1 MTYHNQF
8 DRPFLFQEG
17 GLSFSPMKGVMMG
30 DSVSSTSDKEF
41 IYTEA
46 LAHWSTRYQDPS
58 GFSCQIT
65 IEAESGVEVLKK
77 AAGTIAHLI
86 ELKCE
91 PLRFGNGSN
100 ANHNSEP
107 PLQQLSAA
115 TNPICPVHGIEMRK
129 WTKGNRTWYSHRWEG
144 GWCKGGTT

>member
-1 MTYHNQF
+1 
-8 DRPFLFQEG
+8 
-17 GLSFSPMKGVMMG
+17 MG

-46 LAHWSTRYQDPS
+46 LAQWSTRYQDPS

-77 AAGTIAHLI
+77 AAGAIAHLI

-91 PLRFGNGSN
+91 PLRLGNGSN
-100 ANHNSEP
+100 GNHNSEP
-107 PLQQLSAA
+107 PLQ
-115 TNPICPVHGIEMRK
+115 
-129 WTKGNRTWYSHRWEG
+129 
-144 GWCKGGTT
+144 